1 MMFKCPCGCKIRR
14 KNVCCNISSRLI
26 QYNDWT
32 RVEPGL
38 AVFTRQ
44 KLTRVS
50 FNPGWFLPCKQGLTE
65 LWVGPPPL
73 PSLDNVLKSQTL
85 VQKVITQYLRSF
97 HPFAVHSSSG
107 HEGKIIIFER
117 FQCSLTK
124 TIRLN

>member
-14 KNVCCNISSRLI
+14 KNFCCNISSRLI

-65 LWVGPPPL
+65 LA
-73 PSLDNVLKSQTL
+73 TRTEL
-85 VQKVITQYLRSF
+85 VYNQIF
-97 HPFAVHSSSG
+97 PFARLHLPLSPL
-107 HEGKIIIFER
+107 IFEIEKR
-117 FQCSLTK
+117 FFMNSYETC
-124 TIRLN
+124 